1 MELSALKQ
9 IGRFN
14 EIVLTLFKYGFHDT
28 VERIGLPTG
37 MFKRER
43 EGPYAQEHAF
53 ARVRLML
60 EELGPTFMKLGQIL
74 SMRPD
79 LVPAPLC
86 DELRHLQDQAPAA
99 PFEEVRKLVGEA
111 LGRPLDAVY
120 SEFDPQP
127 LAAASLGQV
136 HRAVLRKEGVET
148 AVKVLKPGMRRT
160 MELDLQILVTL
171 ADLLDGRISALRNH
185 DLPAIVAE
193 LRKGLLRELD
203 YGYEVRNMRMARNN
217 HRDMPEVLIP
227 AVFMEYSNDRIIT
240 MEMMRGKILDAIRD
254 EPEET
259 RARWAS
265 VTLRA
270 LTRQAMGDGFF
281 HADPHPGNV
290 LFLPEGKV
298 ALLDWGMVGRLT
310 SNMRHALV
318 DLLLAASERDS
329 ERVVNVLFRLSAK
342 GRNVNTLAVEQ
353 EVLDILDLGLNTPCK
368 DIHIGQLLQELQHA
382 VDKYGLSF
390 PPSLTMLGKA
400 ILTTEGLARVLSPE
414 VNSITE
420 TAPLF
425 KQLARERYSLR
436 RGART
441 LRNMLTGFLD
451 LQRSLPERLD
461 ILFKKLEQGEVS
473 VRFKHENLEG
483 IRATLDQASE
493 RLALA
498 VILGALFVGSSLL
511 ITTGL
516 HPLLF
521 GYPALGVIG
530 FLISGALGL
539 FFAITIFRRKK
550 F

>member
-1 MELSALKQ
+1 MELSTLKQ

-14 EIVLTLFKYGFHDT
+14 DIVLTLFKYGFHDT
-28 VERIGLPTG
+28 VERIGLPSG
-37 MFKRER
+37 MFKREH
-43 EGPYAQEHAF
+43 EGPYAREHAF

-86 DELRHLQDQAPAA
+86 DELRRLQDQAPAA
-99 PFEEVRKLVGEA
+99 PYEEVRVMVGDA
-111 LGRPLDAVY
+111 LGRPLELVFK
-120 SEFDPQP
+120 EFDEEP

-136 HRAVLRKEGVET
+136 HRAVLREEDREV

-160 MELDLQILVTL
+160 MEQDLQILVTL

-203 YGYEVRNMRMARNN
+203 YGHEVRNMRMARNN
-217 HRDMPEVLIP
+217 LQSMREVLVP
-227 AVFMEYSNDRIIT
+227 GVLMEYCNDRIIT
-240 MEMMRGKILDAIRD
+240 MDMIRGKKLDELGD
-254 EPEET
+254 ESDSA
-259 RARWAS
+259 RAHWAS
-265 VTLRA
+265 VALRC
-270 LTRQAMGDGFF
+270 LTSQAMGDGFF

-290 LFLPEGKV
+290 LFLPEGRV
-298 ALLDWGMVGRLT
+298 AFLDWGMVGRLT
-310 SNMRHALV
+310 ANMRHALV
-318 DLLLAASERDS
+318 DLLVAASERDS
-329 ERVVNVLFRLSAK
+329 ERVVNVLFRLTNHR
-342 GRNVNTLAVEQ
+342 RNVNTLAVEQ
-353 EVLDILDLGLNTPCK
+353 EVLDILDLGLNTACK
-368 DIHIGQLLQELQHA
+368 DIHVGQLLQELQHA
-382 VDKYGLSF
+382 VDKYGLQF
-390 PPSLTMLGKA
+390 PPSLTMLGKS
-400 ILTTEGLARVLSPE
+400 ILTTEGLARRLCPE
-414 VNSITE
+414 VNSIAE

-425 KQLARERYSLR
+425 KKLAKERYSLR
-436 RGART
+436 TGART
-441 LRNMLTGFLD
+441 LRNLLTGFLD

-461 ILFKKLEQGEVS
+461 MLFKKAEQGEVS

-483 IRATLDQASE
+483 IRETLDQASE

-516 HPLLF
+516 EPLIF

-530 FLISGALGL
+530 FLISGFFGL
-539 FFAITIFRRKK
+539 LLAITIFRRKK